1 MRSDNTENAEGLARS
16 DPEASAGEAAVDDG
30 IDADADD
37 LDDLDDLDFDLEE
50 VEDKIAPLALA

>member
-1 MRSDNTENAEGLARS
+1 MAREVQNKPAEPTELV
-16 DPEASAGEAAVDDG
+16 DVDD
-30 IDADADD
+30 AED

>member
-1 MRSDNTENAEGLARS
+1 MAREVQNKPAEPTELVDMDDAE
-16 DPEASAGEAAVDDG
+16 
-30 IDADADD
+30 D